1 MGMSEPWTYGSPPAQ
16 DRQYLE
22 ANIQAEIEANRRYT
36 TQAEATANP
45 ALARMW
51 RRFARDKAWHTR
63 MQQAI
68 LAGYQSAAPG
78 PWSAAPG
85 PWSAAPGPWST
96 APGPWGAAPVP
107 YGRPAARR
115 RGLGPFARGTLAID
129 AVAGLDA
136 WADPL

>member
-1 MGMSEPWTYGSPPAQ
+1 MIMGMSEPWTYGSPPAQ

-85 PWSAAPGPWST
+85 PWSAAP
-96 APGPWGAAPVP
+96 VP
-107 YGRPAARR
+107 YGWPAVRR
-115 RGLGPFARGTLAID
+115 KGLGPFARGTLAID

>member
-1 MGMSEPWTYGSPPAQ
+1 MIMGMSEPWTYGSPPAQ

-85 PWSAAPGPWST
+85 PWSAAP
-96 APGPWGAAPVP
+96 VP
-107 YGRPAARR
+107 YGWPTVRR
-115 RGLGPFARGTLAID
+115 KGLGPFARGTLAID